1 MGQIISLTR
10 DKCVIN
16 MVPDGEGG
24 LVELEA
30 PRTFVVGQAPDDGN
44 PAVKAIKY
52 NAHGNVWLRQ
62 PHYEITF
69 ADSTVKR
76 IIPEDEVV
84 DMAVD
89 MANPD
94 KKKKKATS
102 VEGEPDLSAPDL
114 APVEE
119 G

>member
-10 DKCVIN
+10 NKCVIN
-16 MVPDGEGG
+16 MVPDEDGG
-24 LVELEA
+24 LAELEA
-30 PRTFVVGQAPDDGN
+30 PRTFVVGVNPDPN
-44 PAVKAIKY
+44 SPAVKAIKY
-52 NAHGNVWLRQ
+52 NAHGNAWLRR
-62 PHYEITF
+62 PHYEVLF
-69 ADSTVKR
+69 DDSSVKR
-76 IIPEDEVV
+76 IVPEDEVV
-84 DMAVD
+84 DLAVD

-114 APVEE
+114 NPVEE